1 MSLNELDIP
10 NKSDINLKE
19 ILWTLSRYK
28 YSIIFFTIIFTIISI
43 FYAYFKIDVYQTSVT
58 IEIGIENRVA
68 KVGAGSLT
76 DVIDVATSRGMI
88 SPDTEIAIIKS
99 RFLISKALDIVDFRH
114 RYYTTKNFK
123 ERELYNKSPITVD
136 MKNGEGIS
144 FFVENIDKNKFRLI
158 SSGIYI
164 ANGKEWS
171 YNKIHKYKEKIS
183 TDNFELILYRNTKKK
198 FNNRCRFV
206 VLSEKNALASVLNRV
221 NAYIYG
227 SFSRIVTINYNDNIA
242 LRAKEFTNA
251 LAKVYINQSIE
262 KKNREASKTLKFVA
276 KELTKINKELKQSE
290 LKLQYFKKKKN
301 SIRLDTKVNLLLN
314 KLERLKTERSKLLID
329 IGITNALYKNIKSSN
344 NLSKIFISSLR
355 NEVLINSIGKLK
367 SSLVKLESLRVDY
380 TDEYDKVKRL
390 KSEIKQLKNNIL
402 NSVIGIRK
410 NQKSRKKFIDLSIK
424 KENKIINALP
434 KEERELGELTRQF
447 KLNEKIYSYLLEKKA
462 NVTISKASTVSNS
475 RILDLAMLPK
485 YPSKPK
491 RKLIILTGIFL
502 GLLFAIGLA
511 LLRAFLD
518 DRVKYE
524 EDISKESDIPL
535 IGTIPHI
542 REEDNNKIVVSS
554 SPKSIIAEA
563 FRNIRTNINFILKTN
578 NSHIIAVT
586 STIGNEGKTTICS
599 NLAGIMA
606 MSGKKTI
613 ILNVDMRKP
622 TLHHKFNISN
632 DKGMSTLLSYNNTLA
647 EVIQSTEYENIDII
661 PSGPKPPNPSELIQ
675 DEFMEK
681 VLMKLKEVYD
691 VVIVDTPPVGLV
703 TDARMLIHLADI
715 TIYVVRAEFSK
726 KAFLKNLEKIS
737 IFKNVKGLGVLLND
751 VKEDK
756 NGYGYGYKY
765 KYNYYEE
772 K

>member
-58 IEIGIENRVA
+58 LEIGIENRVA
-68 KVGAGSLT
+68 KVGASGIS

-99 RFLISKALDIVDFRH
+99 RFLISKVLDIVDFRH

-123 ERELYNKSPITVD
+123 ERELYNKSPINVD
-136 MKNGEGIS
+136 MKRGEGIS
-144 FFVENIDKNKFRLI
+144 FFVEEIDKDRFRLI

-164 ANGKEWS
+164 DNGKEWS
-171 YNKIHKYKEKIS
+171 YNKIHKYTDLIS
-183 TDNFELILYRNTKKK
+183 TDNFELTIYRNSNKI
-198 FNNRCRFV
+198 FNDKCRFI
-206 VLSEKNALASVLNRV
+206 VLSKQSALSTALNRV

-227 SFSRIVTINYNDNIA
+227 SSSRIVTISYSDNIA

-251 LAKVYINQSIE
+251 LAQVYIDQSIE
-262 KKNREASKTLKFVA
+262 KKNREASKTLKFVG
-276 KELTKINKELKQSE
+276 KELKKINKELKISS
-290 LKLQYFKKKKN
+290 LKLENFKQNKN

-314 KLERLKTERSKLLID
+314 KFDRLKDERSKLIID
-329 IGITNALYKNIKSSN
+329 MKIIESLSKNIKSARNLTNIPISN
-344 NLSKIFISSLR
+344 LKDNILA
-355 NEVLINSIGKLK
+355 NSIVKLQSSFVKLK
-367 SSLVKLESLRVDY
+367 SLRINY
-380 TDEYDKVKRL
+380 TDEYEDVKKVKI
-390 KSEIKQLKNNIL
+390 EIKQLQTNIF
-402 NSVIGIRK
+402 NTV
-410 NQKSRKKFIDLSIK
+410 LSIK
-424 KENKIINALP
+424 KIQIKRKIFIEQSIKKEKKKINSLP
-434 KEERELGELTRQF
+434 REERELGELKRQF

-511 LLRAFLD
+511 LLRSFLD

-524 EDISKESDIPL
+524 EDITKESDIPL

-542 REEDNNKIVVSS
+542 KDEDNDKVIVSS

-563 FRNIRTNINFILKTN
+563 FRNIRTNINFILKSN

-632 DKGMSTLLSYNNTLA
+632 DRGMSTLLSYNNTLS
-647 EVIQSTEYENIDII
+647 EVIQSTEYENIDVI